1 MQQLDQDG
9 PRTGPLVLTESGSTM
24 CPFNGRWSGEML
36 MTQKLRDQA
45 GHETEHISAFGGFR
59 DSEEAEVGG
68 PAPVLQVINFVQEV
82 GVIGFQLFHTSG
94 DIT

>member
-1 MQQLDQDG
+1 
-9 PRTGPLVLTESGSTM
+9 
-24 CPFNGRWSGEML
+24 ML

-45 GHETEHISAFGGFR
+45 GHETKHISAFRGFG